1 MKNFNILITGGFG
14 LLGQALTN
22 LLNERNFN
30 VIILDKNK
38 SALKRVNLNKKR
50 NRVIIGNF
58 LDKKILLRIFKKYKI
73 KAVFHLGATT
83 QVNEALNFP
92 ASSYENNINGTINI
106 LETIRVLNKKTIF
119 LFSSSD
125 KAYGECKTKY
135 KENNNMKAIFPYD
148 LSKMS
153 SDLICQSYSKIYK
166 LKVGI
171 LRCGNLYGRADF
183 NMNRIIPDIMRSV
196 IKHKA
201 IILRSNG
208 KMKRDYLHVDDAANA
223 YFLLMRFM
231 MRNKKKYL
239 KIYNVGSK
247 TNLTVINLVKKV
259 LFYCKKKKYKIIIKN
274 RAKNELNFQKLDFSK
289 IKKELKW
296 SQRISFKNGLKDTI
310 SWYLNNKNIIKK
322 L

>member
-1 MKNFNILITGGFG
+1 M
-14 LLGQALTN
+14 
-22 LLNERNFN
+22 NE
-30 VIILDKNK
+30 
-38 SALKRVNLNKKR
+38 S
-50 NRVIIGNF
+50 
-58 LDKKILLRIFKKYKI
+58 
-73 KAVFHLGATT
+73 
-83 QVNEALNFP
+83 LNFP

-106 LETIRVLNKKTIF
+106 LETIRILNKKTLF
-119 LFSSSD
+119 LFASSD

-153 SDLICQSYSKIYK
+153 SDLICQSYSKIYN

-289 IKKELKW
+289 IRKELKW

>member
-1 MKNFNILITGGFG
+1 
-14 LLGQALTN
+14 
-22 LLNERNFN
+22 
-30 VIILDKNK
+30 
-38 SALKRVNLNKKR
+38 
-50 NRVIIGNF
+50 
-58 LDKKILLRIFKKYKI
+58 
-73 KAVFHLGATT
+73 
-83 QVNEALNFP
+83 
-92 ASSYENNINGTINI
+92 
-106 LETIRVLNKKTIF
+106 
-119 LFSSSD
+119 
-125 KAYGECKTKY
+125 
-135 KENNNMKAIFPYD
+135 
-148 LSKMS
+148 MS
-153 SDLICQSYSKIYK
+153 SDLICQSYSKIYN